1 MVKIFIDPGHG
12 GTDPGAVGFG
22 IQEKNVTLQ
31 IGLKIREI
39 LESEYSNA
47 SVRMSRTGDSTVS
60 LSQRTNAANS
70 WGADFLY
77 SIHINSGGGVGYE
90 DFIYNRLSNTSRT
103 AQMQR
108 TIHAE
113 IISRNNLTDRG
124 MKKADFHMLRESN
137 MDAILT
143 ENGFIDNASDA
154 AMMKN
159 PRWIELVA
167 RGHVIGLER
176 VFNLQRRQG
185 ATQTTPSRVA
195 DSADGKLVRGE
206 RGPNVQALN
215 QMLRA
220 LEYTTKT
227 DNLFDQYTEA
237 ALLAFQRDYGLTQDA
252 VYTTAVGE
260 VMLKAIAEKDNSEVA
275 VDPLPEK
282 SPEMV
287 RLAKLIDTKNPEL
300 MRKLKEEGYIVIDA
314 PN

>member
-31 IGLKIREI
+31 IGLKIRDI
-39 LESEYSNA
+39 LEGEYSNV

-77 SIHINSGGGVGYE
+77 SVHVNSGGGVGYE
-90 DFIYNRLSNTSRT
+90 DFIYNKLSNSSRT

-108 TIHAE
+108 TIHSE
-113 IISRNNLTDRG
+113 IISRINMTDRG
-124 MKKADFHMLRESN
+124 MKKADFHMLRETN
-137 MDAILT
+137 MDAVLT
-143 ENGFIDNASDA
+143 ENGFIDNASDTA
-154 AMMKN
+154 KMKN
-159 PRWIELVA
+159 PAWIESVA
-167 RGHVIGLER
+167 RGHVAGLEK
-176 VFNLQRRQG
+176 VFNLQKKQVV
-185 ATQTTPSRVA
+185 AQAASSQVA

-215 QMLRA
+215 QMLRT

-237 ALLAFQRDYGLTQDA
+237 ALLAFQKDYGLTQDA

-260 VMLKAIAEKDNSEVA
+260 VMLRAIAEKNAKVE
-275 VDPLPEK
+275 VDPLPVK

-287 RLAKLIDTKNPEL
+287 RLARLIDTKNPEL
-300 MRKLKEEGYIVIDA
+300 MRKLKADGYIVIDV
-314 PN
+314 PE

>member
-12 GTDPGAVGFG
+12 GTDPGAVGYG

-39 LESEYSNA
+39 LEREYSNV

-77 SIHINSGGGVGYE
+77 SIHVNSGGGVGYE
-90 DFIYNRLSNTSRT
+90 DFIYSRLSNSSRT

-108 TIHAE
+108 TIHSE
-113 IISRNNLTDRG
+113 IISRINMNDRG

-137 MDAILT
+137 MDAVLT
-143 ENGFIDNASDA
+143 ENGFIDNAGDA
-154 AMMKN
+154 AKMKN
-159 PRWIELVA
+159 PSWIESVA
-167 RGHVIGLER
+167 RGHVVGLEK
-176 VFNLQRRQG
+176 VFNLQKKQG
-185 ATQTTPSRVA
+185 IASGSTSPVA

-206 RGPNVQALN
+206 RGPNVQLLN
-215 QMLRA
+215 QMLRT

-237 ALLAFQRDYGLTQDA
+237 ALLAFQKDYGLSQDA
-252 VYTTAVGE
+252 VYTTEVGE
-260 VMLKAIAEKDNSEVA
+260 VMLRAIAQKEKQVE
-275 VDPLPEK
+275 VDPLPAK

-287 RLAKLIDTKNPEL
+287 RLAKLVDTKNPEL
-300 MRKLKEEGYIVIDA
+300 MRKLQDEGYIVLST
-314 PN
+314 PE

>member
-22 IQEKNVTLQ
+22 IQEKNITLQ
-31 IGLKIREI
+31 IALKIRDI
-39 LESEYSNA
+39 LQAEYSNA
-47 SVRMSRTGDSTVS
+47 EVRLSRTGDQSIS
-60 LSQRTNAANS
+60 LNQRTNMANQ
-70 WGADFLY
+70 WGADFLF

-90 DFIYNRLSNTSRT
+90 DYIYNRLSNSSRT

-108 TIHAE
+108 TIHSE
-113 IISRNNLTDRG
+113 IISRNNMNDRG

-143 ENGFIDNASDA
+143 ENGFIDNAGDSA
-154 AMMKN
+154 KMKN
-159 PRWIELVA
+159 PRWIESVA
-167 RGHVIGLER
+167 RGHVVGLER
-176 VFNLQRRQG
+176 LFNLQKKQSV
-185 ATQTTPSRVA
+185 AQAIPA

-215 QMLRA
+215 QMLKA

-227 DNLFDQYTEA
+227 DDLFDQYTEA
-237 ALLAFQRDYGLTQDA
+237 ALLAFQKDYGLAQDA

-260 VMLKAIAEKDNSEVA
+260 VMLRAIAEKDTPMQA
-275 VDPLPEK
+275 DPLPMK

-287 RLAKLIDTKNPEL
+287 RLAMIIDTTNPEL
-300 MRKLKEEGYIVIDA
+300 MKKLRDEGYIVLNV
-314 PN
+314 PE